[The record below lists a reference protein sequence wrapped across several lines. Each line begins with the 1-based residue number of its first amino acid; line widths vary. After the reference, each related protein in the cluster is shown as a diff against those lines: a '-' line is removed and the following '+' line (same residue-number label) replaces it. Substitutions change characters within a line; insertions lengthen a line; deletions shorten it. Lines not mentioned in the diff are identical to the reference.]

1 MEFFENQTW
10 GQGNSVISD
19 VSNRIPLL
27 ISAPGMNPGGHI
39 PHPVRSIDL
48 APTLLEL
55 AGLKVMAGMD
65 GLSLA
70 SSMREHA
77 NDPEL
82 DVFSETGV
90 WLTDLPGTPAG
101 HLRYPNLLDLL
112 TVRNIA
118 TGTISIKPEYV
129 DRVIFAK
136 DRMIRVGR
144 WKLVYQPLNDGHLL
158 KLYNM
163 AKDRNCLNDVSGD
176 HPEIIESLWPRLG
189 LWIRHGTGATDI
201 NSRSP
206 LEAEIS

>member
-1 MEFFENQTW
+1 
-10 GQGNSVISD
+10 
-19 VSNRIPLL
+19 
-27 ISAPGMNPGGHI
+27 
-39 PHPVRSIDL
+39 
-48 APTLLEL
+48 
-55 AGLKVMAGMD
+55 
-65 GLSLA
+65 LS
-70 SSMREHA
+70 
-77 NDPEL
+77 
-82 DVFSETGV
+82 
-90 WLTDLPGTPAG
+90 GTPAG

-176 HPEIIESLWPRLG
+176 YPEIIESLWPRLG